1 MKEWEIIHGD
11 WIKKFD
17 DYKEDISKELD
28 VIEGRL
34 GFLRVSEEDIT
45 NIRDE
50 LLLGNRTS

>member
-11 WIKKFD
+11 WIKKFE

-28 VIEGRL
+28 VIERRL
-34 GFLRVSEEDIT
+34 EFLRVSEEDIT